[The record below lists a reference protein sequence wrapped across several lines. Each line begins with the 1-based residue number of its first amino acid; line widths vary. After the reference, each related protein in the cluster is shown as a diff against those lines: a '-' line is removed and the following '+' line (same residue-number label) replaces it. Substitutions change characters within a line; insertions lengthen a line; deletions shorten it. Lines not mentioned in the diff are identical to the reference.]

1 MHYTAF
7 SKQLLVLLAVH
18 WQQCK
23 GQTEDETTI
32 DLDIATAAP
41 VQPDEDPEQRPRRPL
56 DLQEYAL
63 WTATG
68 EVIDFGQPV
77 EIRPFVY
84 TEGDCSAETWAVVQK
99 WESLATAISDALMS
113 DTNSSVPAPTQEFVT
128 AFYRQL
134 ELLRTDQ
141 TKPLDSLKH
150 MLEYSECDRL
160 KKFAIALFIPA
171 IMMPF
176 SGISLMFIRVHLGW
190 CGASYQPYNVLLYRI
205 VWIGLCAGLFLIVII
220 LISCTALAFIAT
232 SGFVHGLKQ
241 FDKTAE
247 QFFGDI
253 EVAAWNVKQALLHLS
268 GVALDRTV
276 STIFGN
282 FDWMDVLISDSVWR
296 GLPDFVQSGIETLGS
311 LINESDAIRDG
322 LFDLDEKLHQINVN
336 TEKAD
341 IFLRKQQQ
349 NLWNL
354 KETCTTPYF
363 CERID
368 PAGLEVALET
378 VVLDVSR
385 EANATEAIILSG
397 FPALIRQACERFNK
411 TGHILAAK
419 TNHIL
424 QESTESI
431 KTWSGQVFRLLDP
444 LLNVSKPTLEEV
456 TRSRDKFRQLPSKI
470 GGVSIFLV
478 RGGVLVGRGEYLR
491 NLLLRTDRTT
501 FNAFFVFR
509 LCWIGI
515 NGRDVLLSFSVELNP
530 SHWCRRGSRCQ
541 YCPRCNVSPLGEW
554 AVSLPRNRSG
564 LLEDN
569 NPVSDVPQPFN
580 ISIASNDSTPASTG
594 ISIGRILED
603 CAKNY
608 SFLEILSFLS
618 QTGSEVQDVDHSL
631 EFRIVQLFSVADD
644 SEIVSVMN
652 QMLPYISWT
661 ETPAEDIT
669 VRTTAETTAST
680 TDDVVLEF
688 TAPES
693 ITVEPEPVT
702 TIPTFKY
709 FPDELVSLLA
719 AYQSNLTHFNL
730 QDQRTQLGLSITK
743 VPIYDYMKELS
754 KVRHGL
760 ISKPGEQEAIDRIL
774 TALDREY
781 QTRLFPAHSTQ
792 VQLMQ
797 EIDDVERK
805 MTVYERTPKRFSES
819 KQAIENY
826 AKQNMYRNTL
836 NHTMHFINRIPGYLE
851 HYSTFVGE
859 KVMANRTRECGPI
872 QKAMGQFTRLLCH
885 CIIGNML
892 LLGFTL
898 VAAGLTFAPACIL
911 ATLLSRQLTILP
923 ESDHADDYFERGIP
937 ADFRKWPRR
946 KTFI

>member
-478 RGGVLVGRGEYLR
+478 EYGLYILQLILAAVVCWWVVANTCGICCYEPIVLPSTRSLSSDCAGLVLMGVMYCSAFLSSLILVIGVGVVAGASIARAAMCP
-491 NLLLRTDRTT
+491 LLE
-501 FNAFFVFR
+501 
-509 LCWIGI
+509 
-515 NGRDVLLSFSVELNP
+515 NGRYPYQETDQLIV
-530 SHWCRRGSRCQ
+530 
-541 YCPRCNVSPLGEW
+541 
-554 AVSLPRNRSG
+554 G

-826 AKQNMYRNTL
+826 AKQNITL
-836 NHTMHFINRIPGYLE
+836 CILLTGFLDIWSIIP
-851 HYSTFVGE
+851 
-859 KVMANRTRECGPI
+859 
-872 QKAMGQFTRLLCH
+872 
-885 CIIGNML
+885 L
-892 LLGFTL
+892 LLGKKLWRTALENVDLFKRPWGNSPVSYVT
-898 VAAGLTFAPACIL
+898 V
-911 ATLLSRQLTILP
+911 
-923 ESDHADDYFERGIP
+923 
-937 ADFRKWPRR
+937 
-946 KTFI
+946 